1 MRSRNHASSRWVFLI
16 PAVAALLLGAGCREV
31 PTEEAVSEP
40 YRLETVEGSDISR
53 VILEASAAERLA
65 VQTASVERDGNR
77 LIVPAAAVLYDP
89 QGGEWVYT
97 SPEPLVFVRHP
108 ITVDRFERDVA
119 VLSDGPPVGTEVV
132 EVGVSELYGAEF
144 GVG

>member
-1 MRSRNHASSRWVFLI
+1 MRSRNHASRWVFLI

-31 PTEEAVSEP
+31 PTEETVSEP
-40 YRLETVEGSDISR
+40 YRLEPIEGSDISR
-53 VILEASAAERLA
+53 VILEAAAAERLA

-77 LIVPAAAVLYDP
+77 LIIPAAAVLYDP
-89 QGGEWVYT
+89 QGGEWVYK